1 MTKKLAASVMS
12 ATVDLERIVT
22 AHAQREKDSEKQSPD
37 VVMKDAPLVLSKSWV
52 VVSGDDWE
60 MVDGTI

>member
-12 ATVDLERIVT
+12 ATMDLERIVT
-22 AHAQREKDSEKQSPD
+22 AHTQKEKDPEKQSQD

-60 MVDGTI
+60 MVDGTA